1 MRSFVLGLLLSLLSF
16 TAYTYPIQV
25 EDVTGRT
32 VTIKEPVTRYVLSE
46 GRYLAAMS
54 VLHPDNPVQGIVGMM
69 SPVFWTHPHI
79 QMQLMERYP
88 EKLPIPLFGNKS
100 AASVSVEKIIDL
112 KPQVAIF
119 GLRDHGPGADAAELI
134 SQLEAT
140 GTAVIFI
147 DFRSNPLKNTVAS
160 MKILGKVFNE
170 EAKAK
175 AYTDFYEN
183 RLNLIT
189 ERVKTIKSQK
199 PKVFLQVHAGRFEC
213 CWGMADGMLGPFVDL
228 VGGQNIANA
237 VAPGPTA
244 QHTEEFLLI
253 ENPDVWISTAS
264 GTLPEFQKGS
274 DVVAMGAGMTAE
286 MSQKSLAKYL
296 SQDAFQALD
305 AVQKNRAHA
314 FWHNFYNSP
323 FNIVAVEALAKWI
336 HPDLFADLNPSGSLE
351 EIYNRFLPFD
361 LNGTYFVTYQN
372 DK

>member
-1 MRSFVLGLLLSLLSF
+1 MRSLVFGVLLSLLSLS
-16 TAYTYPIQV
+16 ALAYPIQV
-25 EDVTGRT
+25 EDITGRT

-46 GRYLAAMS
+46 GRYVAALS
-54 VLHPDNPVQGIVGMM
+54 VLNPDSPIEGLVGMM
-69 SPVFWTHPHI
+69 SPIFWTHAHI
-79 QMQLMERYP
+79 QMQLMEQYP

-134 SQLEAT
+134 KQLEAS

-147 DFRSNPLKNTVAS
+147 DFRSNPLKNTVRS
-160 MKILGKVFNE
+160 MQILGKVFNQ
-170 EAKAK
+170 EARAK

-183 RLNLIT
+183 RLELIK
-189 ERVKTIKSQK
+189 ERVKSIKSER
-199 PKVFLQVHAGRFEC
+199 PKVFLQVHAGRFDC

-228 VGGQNIANA
+228 VGGENISDA

-244 QHTEEFLLI
+244 QHTEEFLLT
-253 ENPDVWISTAS
+253 ENPDVWITTAS
-264 GTLPEFQKGS
+264 GTLPEYQKGS
-274 DVVAMGAGMTAE
+274 DVVAMGVGMTQE
-286 MSQKSLAKYL
+286 MSEKSLAKYL

-336 HPDLFADLNPSGSLE
+336 HPEVFADLDPTQSLE
-351 EIYNRFLPFD
+351 EIYERFLPFD
-361 LNGTYFVTYQN
+361 LNGTYFVTHQN
-372 DK
+372 GQ